1 MDVVIPLGTGSRW
14 DDNELRYALRSL
26 EMHMPN
32 IGNVYVIGHR
42 PKWANKNLKCVNVVD
57 TPGIEN
63 KERNIY
69 AKILF
74 ACGLPEITDDFL
86 FMNDDHYLLE
96 KFDGEYYWEKSL
108 INTFENRTARD
119 HYYYSLTN
127 TYSALVKAGRKT
139 INYDIHCPI
148 IYNKQDFI
156 LAMASYDWKIAYGYV
171 VKSLYANTLRIVGDH
186 YPDLKINS
194 RMSCNDLDKLIQG
207 RKFFS
212 IGDEAVNVDLGIYL
226 QYLYPN
232 KSRFEL

>member
-1 MDVVIPLGTGSRW
+1 MDVVIPLSRGSRW

-26 EMHMPN
+26 EMHMPD

-42 PKWANKNLKCVNVVD
+42 PWWANKQLKCVSLVD

-69 AKILF
+69 AKILY

-96 KFDGEYYWEKSL
+96 KFKGEYFWEKTLQESY
-108 INTFENRTARD
+108 ENRTSRD
-119 HYYYSLTN
+119 HYYYSLAN
-127 TYSALVKAGRKT
+127 TYGALMGTGRTTK
-139 INYDIHCPI
+139 NYDIHCPI
-148 IYNKQDFI
+148 IYNKDDFM
-156 LAMASYDWKIAYGYV
+156 LSVGSWNWKVPYGYV
-171 VKSLYANTLRIVGDH
+171 IKSLYANTLKVKGTQ
-186 YPDLKINS
+186 YPDLKITK
-194 RMSCNDLDKLIQG
+194 RMSCNDLDALVQG

-226 QYLYPN
+226 NYLYQK